1 MRWYRRLLTESVTR
15 SYNSGLDNEEEAETI
30 RVHLQD
36 ERRTTS
42 EDSDARNG

>member
-1 MRWYRRLLTESVTR
+1 LRGLSWKEYVISDRLDEA
-15 SYNSGLDNEEEAETI
+15 EEAGTI
-30 RVHLQD
+30 WAQLHN